1 MDRIYELQADT
12 LRTLAHPRRL
22 EILHALAVAPSNVGQ
37 LAHRLGLSQPNVS
50 QHLALMRASGLVIAE
65 RQGREIRY
73 RLADPDVIRAC
84 ALMRQ
89 AMQRRL
95 MSLATASIGAGRAG
109 MEAPLPVRS

>member
-1 MDRIYELQADT
+1 MDRVYELQADT

-22 EILHALAVAPSNVGQ
+22 EILHALAVAPSK
-37 LAHRLGLSQPNVS
+37 LGVSQPNVS
-50 QHLALMRASGLVIAE
+50 QHLALMRASGLVTAE

-95 MSLATASIGAGRAG
+95 MNLASDSIGAGRAA
-109 MEAPLPVRS
+109 MEGALPVRS

>member
-1 MDRIYELQADT
+1 MDRVYELQADT

-37 LAHRLGLSQPNVS
+37 LAHRLGVSQPNVS
-50 QHLALMRASGLVIAE
+50 QHLALMRASGLVTAE
-65 RQGREIRY
+65 RHGREIRY

-95 MSLATASIGAGRAG
+95 MNLASDSIGAGRAA
-109 MEAPLPVRS
+109 MEGALPVRS